1 MLRNYTKQRTSERC
15 LKGWL
20 QGQLMTEPGE
30 HKQPWNTPGKGRHNN
45 RVETVDKGIGIKSE
59 ISTYSYLFLL
69 VFEETGY
76 LPVVKWKIK
85 TVEGKVPR
93 PGSQRWEV
101 KGRER
106 KKFYL
111 LFLPCYSLWEN
122 SAETGG
128 LLFLS
133 NLSYKICYDGW
144 LTNSGFLS
152 KSYVSLCSFAQ
163 VLPLHTYCNF
173 FSIYI
178 T

>member
-1 MLRNYTKQRTSERC
+1 MLRHYTKQRTSERC

-30 HKQPWNTPGKGRHNN
+30 HKQPWNTPGKGRHN

-69 VFEETGY
+69 VFDETGY

-106 KKFYL
+106 KKFYFIVSSL
-111 LFLPCYSLWEN
+111 LFTLGKFCRNWRFTISVKFVIQNMLWWMIN
-122 SAETGG
+122 K
-128 LLFLS
+128 LRLS
-133 NLSYKICYDGW
+133 VK
-144 LTNSGFLS
+144 
-152 KSYVSLCSFAQ
+152 KLC
-163 VLPLHTYCNF
+163 VPL
-173 FSIYI
+173 
-178 T
+178 